1 MKENYEGLMMEI
13 IRFENQEDVLTSSGD
28 IVLPEE

>member
-1 MKENYEGLMMEI
+1 MKEKYEGLMMEI

-28 IVLPEE
+28 IVLPE

>member
-1 MKENYEGLMMEI
+1 MKENYEGLMMEV